1 MGGTVRIGTS
11 GWSYGHWKG
20 PFYPDGLAADRFL
33 EFYAAR
39 FVTVEINNTFY
50 RLPEAATL
58 RRWRETVPEGFVF
71 AVKASRYI
79 THLKKLKDVDEALEK
94 FLDRVRVLGDRLGPV
109 VFQLPPRWHLDLD
122 RLRSF
127 LERLPEKGS
136 YAFEFRDPTWF
147 REETY
152 RALADRG
159 ASFCIYDLAGN
170 ESPRPVTSGMVYLR
184 LHGPAGAYEGQYGG
198 AALSAWARAIRGW
211 RDAGRDVWCYFDND
225 QAGYAPRDALRLRDL
240 LGAGA

>member
-1 MGGTVRIGTS
+1 MGGTVCIGTS

-39 FVTVEINNTFY
+39 FTTVEINNTFY

-58 RRWRETVPEGFVF
+58 RRWRGTVPDGFVF

-79 THLKKLKDVDEALEK
+79 THLKKLKDTGEALQK
-94 FLDRVRVLGDRLGPV
+94 FVDRVRALGDRLGPV
-109 VFQLPPRWHLDLD
+109 VFQLPPRWHIDLD

-127 LERLPEKGS
+127 LECLPEEGR

-147 REETY
+147 RVETY

-159 ASFCIYDLAGN
+159 ASFCIYDFAGN

-184 LHGPAGAYEGQYGG
+184 LHGPAGAYEGRYGD
-198 AALSAWARAIRGW
+198 AAVSRWAAAIKTW
-211 RDAGRDVWCYFDND
+211 RNEGRDVYCYFDND
-225 QAGYAPRDALRLRDL
+225 QAGYAPQDALRLRAL
-240 LGAGA
+240 LGQVR